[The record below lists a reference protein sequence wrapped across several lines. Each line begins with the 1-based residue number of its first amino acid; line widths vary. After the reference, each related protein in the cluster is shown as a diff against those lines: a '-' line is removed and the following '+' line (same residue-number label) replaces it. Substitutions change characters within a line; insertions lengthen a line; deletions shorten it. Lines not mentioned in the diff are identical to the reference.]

1 MSGFLAPGLCVFL
14 DSLEAWRIASLSD
27 VSATA
32 DHMTLMRAAWSALS
46 VMTNPHQNV
55 LHALTGAAFGF
66 GLVGI
71 ISFAPNNV
79 QLREGRCAQC
89 LGP

>member
-1 MSGFLAPGLCVFL
+1 MEKVWIAAHVFDPSSRSQYAARIMAVVLVVFMDMSAP
-14 DSLEAWRIASLSD
+14 
-27 VSATA
+27 
-32 DHMTLMRAAWSALS
+32 
-46 VMTNPHQNV
+46 
-55 LHALTGAAFGF
+55 LTGAAFGF
-66 GLVGI
+66 GPVGI